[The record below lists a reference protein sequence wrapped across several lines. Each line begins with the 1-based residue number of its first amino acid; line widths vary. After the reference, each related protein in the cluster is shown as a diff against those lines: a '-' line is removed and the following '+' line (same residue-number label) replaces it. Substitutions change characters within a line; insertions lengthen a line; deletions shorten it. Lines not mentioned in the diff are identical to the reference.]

1 MALLNGLN
9 ISATALTAQRFRM
22 DVISENLANAE
33 VTRTADGTPYRRRNV
48 VLGSRESSVSFS
60 DTLNNTRAKLN
71 GGGVRVAAVTESQEP
86 FKLVYDPDHP
96 DANDEGYVN
105 MPNVNT
111 VTEMVD
117 LMAASR
123 SYEANITAFNTTK
136 SIALKALEIG
146 K

>member
-48 VLGSRESSVSFS
+48 VLGERENSVSFS
-60 DTLNNTRAKLN
+60 DTLNQTKASMY
-71 GGGVRVAAVTESQEP
+71 GGGVRVASVVESREP
-86 FKLVYDPDHP
+86 FKLVYDPRHP
-96 DANDEGYVN
+96 DANEEGYVN
-105 MPNVNT
+105 MPNVDT

-117 LMAASR
+117 LMSASR
-123 SYEANITAFNTTK
+123 AYEANVTAFNTTK
-136 SIALKALEIG
+136 SMALKALEIG

>member
-48 VLGSRESSVSFS
+48 VLGARENAISFS
-60 DTLNNTRAKLN
+60 DTLNQTRATLN

-86 FKLVYDPDHP
+86 FKLVYDPSHP
-96 DANDEGYVN
+96 DANEEGYVN
-105 MPNVNT
+105 MPNVDT

-123 SYEANITAFNTTK
+123 SYEANVTAFNTTK
-136 SIALKALEIG
+136 SMALKALEIG